1 MENKPV
7 RDGLRSGANAE
18 RMRALN
24 AGAVLRHVHGVGA
37 VTRSELAS
45 ATGLGR
51 SAIKGLVAELAG
63 RRLLVEREG
72 EPTGAAGRPSAVVLP
87 HHGGFAALAVEIA
100 VDSLAVATVG
110 LGGHVH
116 ARVRTDR
123 SPRRLSPER
132 TVEDVAQLATPLL
145 TRLDQLD
152 VALVG
157 VGASFYGL
165 VSAADGVVR
174 FAPNLPWRD
183 VPLAALVAE
192 RLAATVPVLVGND
205 ADLGALAEHRHVS
218 GMDVD
223 NLLFISGEVGVGGGV
238 IVDGRPL
245 RGASGCGGEV
255 GHLCVNPVGRACGCG
270 SRGCWETEI
279 GAPALLRRAGRRA
292 APSRRRAVDHLL
304 RDASDGAPDAL
315 EALRAAGRWLGIGLA
330 GLVNVF
336 NPQRVALGGLH
347 ARTYPYVR
355 DVVLAE
361 LDHRALPPQRAAV
374 EVVPTRLGEDCALL
388 GAAELALGPLLTEP
402 LAMTE
407 ALDRE
412 AA

>member
-1 MENKPV
+1 M
-7 RDGLRSGANAE
+7 
-18 RMRALN
+18 
-24 AGAVLRHVHGVGA
+24 
-37 VTRSELAS
+37 TRSELAS

-51 SAIKGLVAELAG
+51 SAIKGLVAELAK
-63 RRLLVEREG
+63 RRLVVERDGEG
-72 EPTGAAGRPSAVVLP
+72 TGTAGRPSAVVLP
-87 HHGGFAALAVEIA
+87 HHGGVAALAIEIA
-100 VDSLAVATVG
+100 VDSLAVATVS

-116 ARVRTDR
+116 ARVRVDR
-123 SPRRLSPER
+123 SPGRLAPGR
-132 TVEDVAQLATPLL
+132 TVEDVAELAAPLL
-145 TRLDQLD
+145 ARLAEFDIE
-152 VALVG
+152 LVG
-157 VGASFYGL
+157 IGASFYGL

-183 VPLAALVAE
+183 VPLAGMVADRLVAS
-192 RLAATVPVLVGND
+192 VPVLVGND

-218 GMDVD
+218 GTGVH
-223 NLLFISGEVGVGGGV
+223 NLLFISGEVGVGGGI

-245 RGASGCGGEV
+245 RGAAGCGGEV
-255 GHLCVNPVGRACGCG
+255 GHVCVNPFGQACGCG

-292 APSRRRAVDHLL
+292 APSRRRAVDELL

-315 EALRAAGRWLGIGLA
+315 EALQTVGRWLGIGLA

-336 NPQRVALGGLH
+336 NPQRVVLGGLH

-361 LDHRALPPQRAAV
+361 LDRRALPPQRAAV
-374 EVVPTRLGEDCALL
+374 EVVPTRLGDDCALL
-388 GAAELALGPLLTEP
+388 GAAELALGPLLAEP
-402 LAMTE
+402 LVTIQ